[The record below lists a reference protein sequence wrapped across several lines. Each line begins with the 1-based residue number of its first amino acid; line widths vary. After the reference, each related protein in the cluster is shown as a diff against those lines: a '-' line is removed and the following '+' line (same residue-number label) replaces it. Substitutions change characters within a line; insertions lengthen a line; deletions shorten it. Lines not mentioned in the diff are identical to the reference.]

1 MADSK
6 LPSLLLLSHS
16 LPLCAGGTVSPLFPN
31 CIPTRASCPLTRS
44 PAVHL
49 HFQQH
54 HQNVPATGKP
64 RNNGYDLP
72 QPLKVP
78 PLPHSCSTIPQ
89 QCSHHSLTSKAL
101 ELGMRAHTIW
111 DAQCLPQRAL
121 SSTSLCYKPP
131 GALQTLQGSVTR
143 WQRLGRRGETSGQF
157 QVN

>member
-1 MADSK
+1 MMADSK
-6 LPSLLLLSHS
+6 LPSLLLLSHL
-16 LPLCAGGTVSPLFPN
+16 LPLCAGGTVTPLFPN

-64 RNNGYDLP
+64 RNNGEDLP

-101 ELGMRAHTIW
+101 ELGMRAHIHLG
-111 DAQCLPQRAL
+111 CPVP
-121 SSTSLCYKPP
+121 STAGSEQHQSL
-131 GALQTLQGSVTR
+131 LQEPRCSTNTA
-143 WQRLGRRGETSGQF
+143 RL
-157 QVN
+157 